1 MKATGRLAALM
12 VAALTAS
19 TPVRAQDAVDGWD
32 IFVDAAND
40 TVSASVDYASGA
52 TIVVQC
58 QAGVLITGIAGT
70 PLSNAASR
78 RALLTR
84 GDAFSP
90 HTEWDLSAESGAAV
104 SQDPR
109 IARFLRLGG
118 PVTLES
124 MEGDPSPFRTAFAL
138 PASGAAVDQ
147 VLNACDAPLTR
158 DRDRLLDA
166 AGLVLAP
173 PEVEMPEAAMRED
186 GGAQTVYVSCLIR
199 NSRLTGCLSER
210 QQPLN
215 RRAGT
220 ATARSAD
227 GTRIQVSDPAAAE
240 GRRFEFALTG
250 ARMGR

>member
-1 MKATGRLAALM
+1 MKASARLAALM
-12 VAALTAS
+12 AAALAAS
-19 TPVRAQDAVDGWD
+19 APAQAQDADGWD

-40 TVSASVDYASGA
+40 TVSASVEYASGA
-52 TIVVQC
+52 AIFVQC

-78 RALLTR
+78 RAILTR
-84 GDAFSP
+84 GDVFSP
-90 HTEWDLSAESGAAV
+90 NTEWDLSAESGSAV

-109 IARFLRLGG
+109 IPRFLRMGG

-124 MEGDPSPFRTAFAL
+124 MEGDPAPFRMAFAL

-147 VLNACDAPLTR
+147 VLNACNAPLTR

-199 NSRLTGCLSER
+199 NGRLTGCLSER
-210 QQPLN
+210 QRPLN

-220 ATARSAD
+220 STARSAD
-227 GTRIQVSDPAAAE
+227 GTRVQVSDRAAAE
-240 GRRFEFALTG
+240 GRRFDFVLTG
-250 ARMGR
+250 SRIGR